1 MAVINQG
8 NVDRFEELLRSTG
21 REGIEDLIGFFHN
34 SDFYTAPASTKY
46 HSCHEGGLLEHTLFV
61 FDRLEAKFEDEL
73 WQEKLPKIGRDSL
86 IIIALL
92 HDICKA
98 NFYVTEFRNKKIYRE
113 NGMKSDSN
121 GRFDWVSV
129 PGYTI
134 DDKFPMGHGE
144 KSMFIASRFIRLTKE
159 EAMAIRW
166 HMLWTE
172 PKENYNTIGQAIKLY
187 PIILAMHEADMEAT
201 YLLEEEE

>member
-1 MAVINQG
+1 MAVNQD
-8 NVDRFEELLRSTG
+8 NVNRFEELLRSTG
-21 REGIEDLIGFFHN
+21 RDGIEDLITFFRN

-61 FDRLEAKFEDEL
+61 FDRIEAKFKDEL
-73 WQEKLPKIGRDSL
+73 WREKLPKIGRGSL

-92 HDICKA
+92 HDITKS
-98 NFYVTEFRNKKIYRE
+98 NFYTIEYKNKKVYRE
-113 NGMKSDSN
+113 DGKKSDSN
-121 GRFDWVSV
+121 GRFDWETV
-129 PGYTI
+129 PGYTV

-172 PKENYNTIGQAIKLY
+172 PKECYNTIGQAIKMY
-187 PIILAMHEADMEAT
+187 PIVLAIHEADMEAT